1 LQHGQTV
8 GKGGAVILQGR
19 TGGGQQRQSLKGKAV
34 KQFQGGLQVAFV
46 DRVEGAAEV
55 GNG

>member
-1 LQHGQTV
+1 LQHGQAV

-34 KQFQGGLQVAFV
+34 EQFQGGLQVAFV